1 MRAGLPDAAAGNA
14 SPASFVTG
22 LAVVPPMPL
31 DPALKKR
38 LLEVTGQVAASQPG
52 EQETCYHP
60 DTSTSRRLTS
70 RRRLTA
76 PCGHALLPLLA
87 VAEQGDGLVDPPLAG
102 VGALGGV
109 DVVNLVAAAAVL
121 PPPPPR

>member
-1 MRAGLPDAAAGNA
+1 MPDRMAASRPPAAATAIPVTLPDAAAGNA
-14 SPASFVTG
+14 SPACFVTG

-70 RRRLTA
+70 RRLQTA
-76 PCGHALLPLLA
+76 SPITPLCCWA
-87 VAEQGDGLVDPPLAG
+87 PTKARRE
-102 VGALGGV
+102 
-109 DVVNLVAAAAVL
+109 
-121 PPPPPR
+121 